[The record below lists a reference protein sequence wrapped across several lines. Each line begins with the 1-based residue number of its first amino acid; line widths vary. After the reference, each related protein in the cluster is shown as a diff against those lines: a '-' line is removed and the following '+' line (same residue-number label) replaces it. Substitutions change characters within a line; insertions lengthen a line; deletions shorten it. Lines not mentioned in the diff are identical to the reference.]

1 MLKHLK
7 TFHLITFDKD
17 SKHLKSEYFKNE
29 ENTQSEMKYLFP
41 NFKSALCLT

>member
-17 SKHLKSEYFKNE
+17 PKHLTSEYLKN